1 MKNLSNITP
10 ISNKKN
16 PDGLKNISK
25 FIKFMMDKAEVTP
38 KVAAEC
44 IGCTVGTFRNKMTQ
58 DRFSLQDLI
67 LVSELCDYHL
77 ALVPDNQNFPTELL
91 TVDSYVSPEDKA
103 VMKEYRKKR
112 LQKHL
117 DILETYMH
125 GMSIEEKQKFISEHL
140 PNMING
146 TETIEPKK

>member
-1 MKNLSNITP
+1 MKQVST
-10 ISNKKN
+10 
-16 PDGLKNISK
+16 
-25 FIKFMMDKAEVTP
+25 FIKFMMEKAEVKP

-67 LVSELCDYHL
+67 LISELCDYHL
-77 ALVPDNQNFPTELL
+77 ALVPDNENYPTELL

-103 VMKEYRKKR
+103 VMKTYRKQR

-117 DILETYMH
+117 DILETYMQ
-125 GMSIEEKQKFISEHL
+125 GMTLEEKQDFIKQHL

-146 TETIEPKK
+146 SEDIKPKQ

>member
-1 MKNLSNITP
+1 
-10 ISNKKN
+10 
-16 PDGLKNISK
+16 
-25 FIKFMMDKAEVTP
+25 MDKAEVTP

-91 TVDSYVSPEDKA
+91 TVDSYVSSEDKA

-112 LQKHL
+112 LV
-117 DILETYMH
+117 
-125 GMSIEEKQKFISEHL
+125 
-140 PNMING
+140 
-146 TETIEPKK
+146 

>member
-1 MKNLSNITP
+1 
-10 ISNKKN
+10 
-16 PDGLKNISK
+16 
-25 FIKFMMDKAEVTP
+25 MDKAEVTP

-91 TVDSYVSPEDKA
+91 TVDSYVSSEDKA
-103 VMKEYRKKR
+103 VMKAYRKKR

-117 DILETYMH
+117 DILNTYMD
-125 GMSIEEKQKFISEHL
+125 GMSIEERTQFIQDNLPDMIKGTKQIK
-140 PNMING
+140 
-146 TETIEPKK
+146 PKDK

>member
-1 MKNLSNITP
+1 MKQVST
-10 ISNKKN
+10 
-16 PDGLKNISK
+16 
-25 FIKFMMDKAEVTP
+25 FIKFMMEKAEVKP

-44 IGCTVGTFRNKMTQ
+44 IGCAVGTFRNKMTQ

-67 LVSELCDYHL
+67 LISELCDYHL
-77 ALVPDNQNFPTELL
+77 ALVPDNENYPTELL

-103 VMKEYRKKR
+103 VMKTYRKQR

-117 DILETYMH
+117 DILETYMQ
-125 GMSIEEKQKFISEHL
+125 GMTLEEKQAFIKQHL

-146 TETIEPKK
+146 SEDIKPKQ